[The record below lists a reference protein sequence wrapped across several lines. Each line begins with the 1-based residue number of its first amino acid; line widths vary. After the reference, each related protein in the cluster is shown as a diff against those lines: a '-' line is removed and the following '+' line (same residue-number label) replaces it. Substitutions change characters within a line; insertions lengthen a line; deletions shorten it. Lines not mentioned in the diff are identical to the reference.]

1 MIFFAYVKI
10 LFCVLFQ
17 QKIAPQRVFPPL
29 MCWRLPRSRQMNVKV
44 QKADFRS
51 FRENEKSLALF
62 SFVVNFFKA
71 LSRQFRPEQKRQ
83 NAKAAKLGCSI
94 IHVSS
99 MQYIIRCAKVSV
111 GVPFMLTISRYVP
124 AKKRSL
130 YMEPENLRYHSLLS
144 HFVVHHTKA
153 KL

>member
-71 LSRQFRPEQKRQ
+71 LSRQFRPEQQKRQ

-111 GVPFMLTISRYVP
+111 GVPFMLYIKIC
-124 AKKRSL
+124 ACQKKESL
-130 YMEPENLRYHSLLS
+130 HG
-144 HFVVHHTKA
+144 A
-153 KL
+153 